1 MWIHRRRQAGQG
13 ATATERGAASAPLA
27 SFNPKEL
34 SVLIVE
40 DNPDDAVLEARAL
53 QNFGIGRVYHASTA
67 EEALGFLEQEP
78 CDAALIDYQLPG
90 MDGLRLAQRLRE
102 HSPDM
107 RIIVVTGIGD
117 EHVAV
122 EAMKLGVA
130 DYVPKDQLLTSGIV
144 RSLQAA
150 LRQASALREERQTSA
165 VVGGAVNLERAREE
179 AAWLL
184 DALGEDAVSD
194 ARMLSLAAYEEQ
206 GRKTYPDVLDD
217 QSPLRELNLEES
229 GLQIVL
235 DTFAR
240 YLRESFRRYPEPE
253 RDQCEALTRM
263 LIQRGSSPG
272 HVLALYRTALGF
284 LELEH
289 VQPALNPALCLTR
302 LLADII
308 EQYQYRESVG
318 AAEKAA

>member
-1 MWIHRRRQAGQG
+1 MWIHRRKQVGQG
-13 ATATERGAASAPLA
+13 ATATERGAAGAPLA

-34 SVLIVE
+34 AVLIVE

-53 QNFGIGRVYHASTA
+53 QNFGIGHVYHVSTA
-67 EEALGFLEQEP
+67 EEAIGLVAQEH

-102 HSPDM
+102 LSPDM

-122 EAMKLGVA
+122 EAMKLGVS

-150 LRQASALREERQTSA
+150 LRQAGALRDEQRTSA
-165 VVGGAVNLERAREE
+165 VVGGAVDLERAREE

-184 DALGEDAVSD
+184 DALGESALSD
-194 ARMLSLAAYEEQ
+194 ARMFSLAAYEEQ

-217 QSPLRELNLEES
+217 QSPLRALNLEEY

-235 DTFAR
+235 DTFVR
-240 YLRESFRRYPEPE
+240 YLRESFRRYPAPE

-263 LIQRGSSPG
+263 LIERGSSPA
-272 HVLALYRTALGF
+272 HILVLYRMALGF
-284 LELEH
+284 LGLEQ
-289 VQPALNPALCLTR
+289 VEPALNPALCLTR
-302 LLADII
+302 LLAAIV